1 MSSYSNK
8 KLNEHLD
15 YLYKNLR
22 IIKPSDRVDVLYFL
36 KKRDE
41 GFQIQQDN
49 IVEISNLAKKYD
61 PSHRKWLEDN
71 RSKLE
76 TKFFIDE
83 EAEVTIC
90 INEDSLIDELKE
102 TIAKLNNEIRIR
114 DIIIRQYEDTNKHI
128 QGMIRR

>member
-1 MSSYSNK
+1 MI
-8 KLNEHLD
+8 E
-15 YLYKNLR
+15 
-22 IIKPSDRVDVLYFL
+22 PSDRVEVLYFL
-36 KKRDE
+36 KKRND
-41 GFQIQQDN
+41 GFKIKQDN

-114 DIIIRQYEDTNKHI
+114 DIIIRQDEDTNKHI